1 MRACSHAIGSF
12 SVLLFMS
19 PPRSNCRTVVRV
31 PYWQNVNDAGP
42 RSNSGSSCKPAI
54 EHIVCP
60 GPLLL
65 FCLPSIPPHAW
76 WPHGP
81 ASSQPHMCA
90 CWPFRC
96 DEGKKAWIPPFL
108 GKLLGFRFFR
118 EQSIE
123 KMAPD
128 RQRFYL
134 IRGVGNAEPTVQRN
148 ISSLYTGMERF
159 AAGV

>member
-1 MRACSHAIGSF
+1 M
-12 SVLLFMS
+12 
-19 PPRSNCRTVVRV
+19 
-31 PYWQNVNDAGP
+31 
-42 RSNSGSSCKPAI
+42 
-54 EHIVCP
+54 
-60 GPLLL
+60 
-65 FCLPSIPPHAW
+65 
-76 WPHGP
+76 
-81 ASSQPHMCA
+81 
-90 CWPFRC
+90 
-96 DEGKKAWIPPFL
+96 AWIPPFL